1 MVKVNHQP
9 TQTLIVH
16 DVVRMEL
23 DNILRERVTPSGA
36 LPLYWGNGFVF
47 GFTPLPVSSKRVLED
62 YLDGK
67 VHWMEVHYTHKKDYE
82 EILKLDD
89 EQYAGAVKVR
99 VIDVSK
105 RALFKD
111 FLEWLKSYDEKQ

>member
-1 MVKVNHQP
+1 
-9 TQTLIVH
+9 
-16 DVVRMEL
+16 
-23 DNILRERVTPSGA
+23 
-36 LPLYWGNGFVF
+36 
-47 GFTPLPVSSKRVLED
+47 
-62 YLDGK
+62 
-67 VHWMEVHYTHKKDYE
+67 MEVHYTHKKDYE